1 MSANAKRSKEMP
13 RDECIDTKM
22 QHILAEVTSIDE
34 KIKRLAKHRETLL
47 TQYEELKD
55 AKLIRDAKACS
66 VEQDWEHGRYTND
79 EQFLNIPGCCCTLFL
94 FCFVF
99 PYSHEFVILNVSE
112 SFEWSQRVSDAIKRV
127 FKLNGF
133 RPQQLQTINCVLAKK
148 DVLLIAPT
156 GGGKSLCYQLP
167 AVLSNALT
175 VVVSPLIS
183 LMEDQVWS
191 LQKYG
196 INAELLSASVDKNK
210 NNSILK
216 QMADGKESCK
226 LVFLA

>member
-1 MSANAKRSKEMP
+1 MVYTF
-13 RDECIDTKM
+13 I
-22 QHILAEVTSIDE
+22 HIFPFRFV
-34 KIKRLAKHRETLL
+34 
-47 TQYEELKD
+47 
-55 AKLIRDAKACS
+55 
-66 VEQDWEHGRYTND
+66 
-79 EQFLNIPGCCCTLFL
+79 L
-94 FCFVF
+94 FCIASLTIVT
-99 PYSHEFVILNVSE
+99 PNISE
-112 SFEWSQRVSDAIKRV
+112 NFEWSQRVSDTLKRV

-133 RPQQLQTINCVLAKK
+133 RPQQLQTINCILAKK

-167 AVLSNALT
+167 AILSDGLT

-196 INAELLSASVDKNK
+196 INAELLSASIEKNR

-226 LVFLA
+226 LAFKFRLEQQ

>member
-1 MSANAKRSKEMP
+1 M
-13 RDECIDTKM
+13 
-22 QHILAEVTSIDE
+22 
-34 KIKRLAKHRETLL
+34 RLFFVR
-47 TQYEELKD
+47 
-55 AKLIRDAKACS
+55 
-66 VEQDWEHGRYTND
+66 
-79 EQFLNIPGCCCTLFL
+79 
-94 FCFVF
+94 FCFSIACLTIVTRNF
-99 PYSHEFVILNVSE
+99 SE
-112 SFEWSQRVSDAIKRV
+112 NFEWSQRVSDTLKRV

-167 AVLSNALT
+167 AILSDGLT

-196 INAELLSASVDKNK
+196 INAELLSASIEKNK

-226 LVFLA
+226 LTFYLRLEQSGTATKFQIFFGF

>member
-1 MSANAKRSKEMP
+1 M
-13 RDECIDTKM
+13 
-22 QHILAEVTSIDE
+22 
-34 KIKRLAKHRETLL
+34 RLFFVR
-47 TQYEELKD
+47 
-55 AKLIRDAKACS
+55 
-66 VEQDWEHGRYTND
+66 
-79 EQFLNIPGCCCTLFL
+79 
-94 FCFVF
+94 FCFSIACLTIVTRNF
-99 PYSHEFVILNVSE
+99 SE
-112 SFEWSQRVSDAIKRV
+112 NFEWSHRVSDTLKRV

-167 AVLSNALT
+167 AILSDGLT

-196 INAELLSASVDKNK
+196 INAELLSASIEKNK

-226 LVFLA
+226 LTFYLRLEQSGTATKFQIFFGF